1 MTPGN
6 TADHWYA
13 AALQCCSTGQA
24 PGPAGSGDRW
34 WRPLQWPRAMQ
45 HWGWGGGGYP
55 GAVHWLNTMSTL
67 QPPTSRHLSIFWSG
81 SEGSSYYNINIYIL
95 FTASISSDFSSMIS
109 YDTHF
114 KLDLW
119 NWGLSIFFPS
129 PRWAACHMCAGAVVV
144 DAESWLQPA
153 SD

>member
-13 AALQCCSTGQA
+13 AVLQCCRLLARTSWFWRQMVAASAVT
-24 PGPAGSGDRW
+24 SGHAALRVGRW
-34 WRPLQWPRAMQ
+34 RLSWCSALAQYDVYTAAANISPSLHFLVRVRGVLLLQ
-45 HWGWGGGGYP
+45 
-55 GAVHWLNTMSTL
+55 
-67 QPPTSRHLSIFWSG
+67 HLSTIFLLPL
-81 SEGSSYYNINIYIL
+81 YPLIL
-95 FTASISSDFSSMIS
+95 VLWYHTI
-109 YDTHF
+109 HF

-129 PRWAACHMCAGAVVV
+129 PGWAACHMCAGAVLV